1 MDGADG
7 GEVLRLQVPDGLEV
21 LNGDA
26 LVVLGPAGEDLA
38 VGGSD
43 GGEGG
48 VEPLGGLGGDGVEVG
63 VEEDGREGGVGAG
76 PGEEEDGLAWGELEG
91 SGLEVNGLG
100 LEFEEGNGGG
110 VVRFGVGGVDSKV
123 ALEASDGRVLLM
135 VFLGGD
141 EEEECE
147 GCEYE

>member
-7 GEVLRLQVPDGLEV
+7 REVLRLQVPDGLEV
-21 LNGDA
+21 LDGDA
-26 LVVLGPAGEDLA
+26 LVILGPAGEDLA

-48 VEPLGGLGGDGVEVG
+48 VDPLGGLGGDGVEVG
-63 VEEDGREGGVGAG
+63 VEEDGRERGVGAG
-76 PGEEEDGLAWGELEG
+76 PGQEEEGLAWGELEG
-91 SGLEVNGLG
+91 SGLEVNGLC

-110 VVRFGVGGVDSKV
+110 VVRVGVGGVDSKV

-135 VFLGGD
+135 LFLG
-141 EEEECE
+141 
-147 GCEYE
+147 